1 MAMTLNSDTII
12 LIDNFINKHFTD
24 KQNKQEIKN
33 EAIEI
38 AESIAKQS
46 SKDKEDLKSRL
57 ATKADLK
64 DLEITMQT
72 ELKSIEIT
80 FIKWLTTS
88 QLTLVAVLVA
98 IFAIFAK

>member
-46 SKDKEDLKSRL
+46 SKDKEDLKSQL
-57 ATKADLK
+57 VTKADL
-64 DLEITMQT
+64 QT
-72 ELKSIEIT
+72 ELKSVEIT
-80 FIKWLTTS
+80 FIKWLITS

>member
-1 MAMTLNSDTII
+1 MTLNSDTII

-46 SKDKEDLKSRL
+46 SKDKEDLKSQL
-57 ATKADLK
+57 VTKADL
-64 DLEITMQT
+64 QT
-72 ELKSIEIT
+72 ELKSVEIT
-80 FIKWLTTS
+80 FIKWIITS

>member
-1 MAMTLNSDTII
+1 MTLNGDTII

-46 SKDKEDLKSRL
+46 SKDKEDLKSQL
-57 ATKADLK
+57 VTKADL
-64 DLEITMQT
+64 QT
-72 ELKSIEIT
+72 ELKSVEIT
-80 FIKWLTTS
+80 FIKWLITS

>member
-1 MAMTLNSDTII
+1 MTLNSDTII

-46 SKDKEDLKSRL
+46 SKDKEDLKSQL
-57 ATKADLK
+57 VTKADL
-64 DLEITMQT
+64 QT
-72 ELKSIEIT
+72 ELKSVEIT
-80 FIKWLTTS
+80 FIKWLITS

>member
-1 MAMTLNSDTII
+1 MTLNSDTII

-33 EAIEI
+33 EAIEL

-46 SKDKEDLKSRL
+46 SKDKEDLKSQL
-57 ATKADLK
+57 VTKADL
-64 DLEITMQT
+64 QT
-72 ELKSIEIT
+72 ELKSVEIT
-80 FIKWLTTS
+80 FIKWLITS

>member
-33 EAIEI
+33 EAIEL

-46 SKDKEDLKSRL
+46 SKDKEDLKSQL
-57 ATKADLK
+57 VTKADL
-64 DLEITMQT
+64 QT
-72 ELKSIEIT
+72 ELKSVEIT
-80 FIKWLTTS
+80 FIKWLITS

>member
-46 SKDKEDLKSRL
+46 SKDKEDLKSQL
-57 ATKADLK
+57 VTKADL
-64 DLEITMQT
+64 QT
-72 ELKSIEIT
+72 ELKSVEIT
-80 FIKWLTTS
+80 FIKWIITS